1 MTFLVVAQRHNYYR
15 EGDGEVREGNGEVRE
30 GYGEV
35 GEGDGEVEG
44 EAGKWEERMEGG
56 GRGRGR

>member
-30 GYGEV
+30 GDGEV

-44 EAGKWEERMEGG
+44 EAGK
-56 GRGRGR
+56 